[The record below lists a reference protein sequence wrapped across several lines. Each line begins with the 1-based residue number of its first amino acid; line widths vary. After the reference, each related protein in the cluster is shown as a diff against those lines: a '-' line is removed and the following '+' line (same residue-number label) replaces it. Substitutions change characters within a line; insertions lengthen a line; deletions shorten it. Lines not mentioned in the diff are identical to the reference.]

1 MHSARVY
8 CCMHSPLS
16 CYDKDAFSGH
26 DIHDEVVN
34 HLALTIK
41 LILYNNLKESKD
53 SRCAL

>member
-8 CCMHSPLS
+8 CCKHSPLS